1 ATRSGQAQAGF
12 READVIHR
20 AALGRDDK
28 LRAYKANDFALQ
40 SAATGQLDS
49 IKKGGIAGSTTLMD
63 SWNKMF
69 QSSLPIKNQAVELAN
84 QQQSNYNQF
93 LPAAAQLTSPL
104 RGLQTDNLEGRGYQS
119 SNSMSYGVNFCCF
132 IFLEAYNGKLP
143 WFVRRS
149 EEHTSELQS

>member
-1 ATRSGQAQAGF
+1 
-12 READVIHR
+12 
-20 AALGRDDK
+20 
-28 LRAYKANDFALQ
+28 
-40 SAATGQLDS
+40 
-49 IKKGGIAGSTTLMD
+49 
-63 SWNKMF
+63 
-69 QSSLPIKNQAVELAN
+69 VELAN

-143 WFVRRS
+143 WFVRACRDEFAPENTARRNGYIRMSKWLVPLMQRS
-149 EEHTSELQS
+149 KVARFFVNKTMIQ